1 MRKIMD
7 AKNVEILRKR
17 LIFDDKFQIQ
27 EAEVSVQRYDG
38 QMGKPVRRLVFER
51 GDAAAAILF
60 NRDSQKIL
68 LVEQFRYPTYEKG
81 PGWIQEV
88 VAGVIKPDE
97 GPEEAIRREV
107 EEEVGYRLQQLTPI
121 ATFYVS
127 PGGTSERIFLY
138 YAEVGNSDRVS
149 AGGGLVEENED
160 IQLVEYSKSELRK
173 ALASGQFQ
181 DAKTLIAV
189 QWLQLQRKM

>member
-1 MRKIMD
+1 MDTKKI
-7 AKNVEILRKR
+7 EIQRKR

-81 PGWIQEV
+81 PSWIQEV

-138 YAEVGNSDRVS
+138 YAEVGNGDRVS
-149 AGGGLVEENED
+149 AGGGLVDENED

-173 ALASGQFQ
+173 ALTSGQFQ

>member
-1 MRKIMD
+1 M
-7 AKNVEILRKR
+7 
-17 LIFDDKFQIQ
+17 
-27 EAEVSVQRYDG
+27 
-38 QMGKPVRRLVFER
+38 
-51 GDAAAAILF
+51 
-60 NRDSQKIL
+60 
-68 LVEQFRYPTYEKG
+68 
-81 PGWIQEV
+81 
-88 VAGVIKPDE
+88 IKPDE

-138 YAEVGNSDRVS
+138 YAEVGNGDRVS
-149 AGGGLVEENED
+149 AGGGLVDENED

-173 ALASGQFQ
+173 ALTSGQFQ